1 MILGGTAAKGSTVND
16 AYNLII
22 RIAIKILSHSP
33 YPVVAAG
40 FNKHPIVLAFLNLG
54 SRNLNLSSKVTV
66 LHLCRDVFG
75 GKSFVNLTVLIQ
87 PLNFYLDL
95 FHVIKMG
102 SGQGQDIG
110 VQVAAELIC
119 LRGVGGQGYGRLQ
132 VLAVNLLYRQ
142 ILFSLYCAV
151 TVPGVA
157 HNVENIVFLGIEIA
171 FNLGSATE
179 MTVFRHNKAS
189 AVLN

>member
-1 MILGGTAAKGSTVND
+1 M
-16 AYNLII
+16 
-22 RIAIKILSHSP
+22 
-33 YPVVAAG
+33 
-40 FNKHPIVLAFLNLG
+40 LAFLNLG
-54 SRNLNLSSKVTV
+54 SGKLNLSSKVTV
-66 LHLCRDVFG
+66 LHLCRDIFG

-119 LRGVGGQGYGRLQ
+119 LRGVGSQGYGRLQ

-151 TVPGVA
+151 TVPRVA